1 MRSIPFIKIHILGI
15 TWVVA
20 TQLLPFTLFSTLPFT
35 PGNSFVFIG
44 SFLFIFSISIP
55 FDIRDLKVDNQELK
69 TIPQMMG
76 AKNAKKL
83 ALVTLMLSSIM
94 FFLVLQNFQI
104 GIILSTITTGLII
117 SKSGKYN
124 NELYYSGLVD
134 GTLILLAL
142 LGFVFQEIP
151 QFFFGTIMVL

>member
-1 MRSIPFIKIHILGI
+1 
-15 TWVVA
+15 
-20 TQLLPFTLFSTLPFT
+20 
-35 PGNSFVFIG
+35 
-44 SFLFIFSISIP
+44 
-55 FDIRDLKVDNQELK
+55 
-69 TIPQMMG
+69 MMG